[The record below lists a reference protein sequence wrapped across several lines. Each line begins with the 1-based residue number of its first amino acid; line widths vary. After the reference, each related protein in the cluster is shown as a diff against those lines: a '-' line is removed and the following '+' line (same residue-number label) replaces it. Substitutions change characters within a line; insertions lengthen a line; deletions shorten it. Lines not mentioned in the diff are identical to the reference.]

1 MGMILINLS
10 VFVCMFV
17 EHDFLAP
24 VAVGSRVEVGF
35 DGLVVVLRFSGGCL
49 DFGPGSRLYLL
60 LCRLICIVSY

>member
-1 MGMILINLS
+1 MRMILINLS

-17 EHDFLAP
+17 EHDFLAA

-49 DFGPGSRLYLL
+49 DWSSLYLL
-60 LCRLICIVSY
+60 LCWLICIVSH

>member
-1 MGMILINLS
+1 M
-10 VFVCMFV
+10 CMFV

-49 DFGPGSRLYLL
+49 GIGPGSSLYLL
-60 LCRLICIVSY
+60 LCWLICIVSH